1 MHLAAMT
8 AQQIGGLVW
17 NLFMAAAGIGLA
29 ITGPKYLHL
38 LDKGFPEKTRNNPEG
53 AAKQAKTFRIIGT
66 ALGVC
71 GLALVMMR
79 LLETQ

>member
-17 NLFMAAAGIGLA
+17 YLFMAGAGIGLA
-29 ITGPKYLHL
+29 LTGPKYLHL
-38 LDKGFPEKTRNNPEG
+38 IDKGFPAKSRSNPEG
-53 AAKQAKTFRIIGT
+53 AAKQVKTFRIIGA

-71 GLALVMMR
+71 GLALAIMS
-79 LLETQ
+79 LLGAS

>member
-17 NLFMAAAGIGLA
+17 NLLMAGAGIGLA

-38 LDKGFPEKTRNNPEG
+38 IDKGFRAKSRNNPEG
-53 AAKQAKTFRIIGT
+53 AAKQVKTFRIIGA

-71 GLALVMMR
+71 GLALAIMR
-79 LLETQ
+79 LLGAS